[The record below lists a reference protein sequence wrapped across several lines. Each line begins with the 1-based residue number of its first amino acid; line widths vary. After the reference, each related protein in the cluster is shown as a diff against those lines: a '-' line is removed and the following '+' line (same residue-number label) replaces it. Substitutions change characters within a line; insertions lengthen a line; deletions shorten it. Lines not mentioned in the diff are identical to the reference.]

1 MIWNCPVCGKA
12 FDVLWPHLWAYKRNS
27 KYICSWKCLRAE
39 DAKHPEQSKE
49 RSVFGKM
56 KTIVTR
62 DQKQKAVQIALEGG
76 NPLRWLEDCGS
87 ANPPGMWY
95 TIKTELKQTDPET
108 YEKLP
113 KRIQRKD
120 SAPPVSL
127 ADAMSGMQNAAD
139 MFFGACEDA
148 GLRLNA
154 ETPETPKAEIPKKQ
168 ETCQPAEEQA
178 EMDDLET
185 TAVRDKN
192 LGEFYF
198 DHDYNCIDWR
208 NGLGDE
214 ISLGISGWKT
224 MVEKLPTI
232 LKKLGVVL

>member
-87 ANPPGMWY
+87 NNAPGMWY

-127 ADAMSGMQNAAD
+127 ADAMAGMQTAAD
-139 MFFGACEDA
+139 AFFGACEDA

-154 ETPETPKAEIPKKQ
+154 ETPETPKKNVPLQYDDYTVCCIESKTFGRFYWDRDHNHLDWTTAEGEEISFTPTGWKKFLEELPKVAEI
-168 ETCQPAEEQA
+168 
-178 EMDDLET
+178 
-185 TAVRDKN
+185 
-192 LGEFYF
+192 
-198 DHDYNCIDWR
+198 
-208 NGLGDE
+208 
-214 ISLGISGWKT
+214 
-224 MVEKLPTI
+224 
-232 LKKLGVVL
+232 LGVTL